1 MPNETIS
8 PPARYLAPV
17 VVAAVVGLALLAVV
31 TFHALPRDRVTS
43 EPGAGAGTIEVDGR
57 IYPFTAK
64 TCVITDDAFV
74 ASGPGVWAEEPF
86 VASVATTGIEV
97 AFGVASDVDQPD
109 PGSLWWTSRGIDHH
123 DVQGGTIRVT
133 AQAQDRS
140 GHVDG
145 PRTAV
150 VQVTCHEAR

>member
-1 MPNETIS
+1 MPYETIMT
-8 PPARYLAPV
+8 PARYLAPV
-17 VVAAVVGLALLAVV
+17 VVVIALALLAVV
-31 TFHALPRDRVTS
+31 TFRALRSDRATS
-43 EPGAGAGTIEVDGR
+43 EPGAGAGTVEIDGR

-74 ASGPGVWAEEPF
+74 ASGPGVWAGEPF

-97 AFGVASDVDQPD
+97 AFGVTSDVDQPD
-109 PGSLWWTSRGIDHH
+109 PGSLWWTSRGIDRQ

-150 VQVTCHEAR
+150 VQVTCHEGR

>member
-8 PPARYLAPV
+8 PPVRYFAPV
-17 VVAAVVGLALLAVV
+17 ILVAFVLLAVV
-31 TFHALPRDRVTS
+31 VFRALPSDRVS
-43 EPGAGAGTIEVDGR
+43 PGLGTGAGTIEVDGR
-57 IYPFTAK
+57 IYPFIAE

-74 ASGPGVWAEEPF
+74 ASGPGVWAGERF

-109 PGSLWWTSRGIDHH
+109 AGSLWWTSRGIDHH
-123 DVQGGTIRVT
+123 DVQDATIRAT

-140 GHVDG
+140 GNVDG

-150 VQVTCHEAR
+150 VQVTCNEAR